1 MLLDLLRQDE
11 ERIALAGRKAIK
23 KALEAGV
30 PVYYAD
36 DSLGPGI
43 VREMPDGTR
52 HMIEFEA
59 GIEVI
64 LQTFAPVP
72 R

>member
-1 MLLDLLRQDE
+1 MLLHLLHQSE
-11 ERIALAGRKAIK
+11 ERIAQAGPKAIK

-30 PVYYAD
+30 AVYYFDKA
-36 DSLGPGI
+36 LGDGI

-52 HMIEFEA
+52 HLIELSN
-59 GIEVI
+59 GIEVV
-64 LQTFAPVP
+64 LQKFAP